1 MSGQASSTVFP
12 PAVRE
17 LFPFTSRFFTVGKY
31 RLHYV
36 DEGEGPVLLLMHAC
50 PLWVFSFRE
59 VIRAFSSSHRVVALD
74 QMGFGLSD
82 KPADFD
88 YRLEMHADLLEMFVH
103 GLGLTDITLIMHG
116 RGSTI
121 GMAYAVR
128 NPDNV
133 RAFVTLNAMGFTGF
147 CLPWRLQV
155 CRIPWLGAKIVLGL
169 DLLTREFRRY
179 PEAVQTAYAL
189 PFPDSG
195 SKISLIRFIEDIP
208 CVPEDDSA
216 QSMLEVETSLWMLRE
231 KPASIIWAKKDWLYT
246 KSSFR
251 AWIKYFPE
259 AEVHLI
265 DHAGRNIQ
273 EDAPDELISILR
285 DFLERTRC

>member
-1 MSGQASSTVFP
+1 MSEQESSCELP
-12 PAVRE
+12 PEVRA
-17 LFPFTSRFFTVGKY
+17 LFPFTSRYFTVGKN

-36 DEGEGPVLLLMHAC
+36 DEGQGPVLLLMHAC
-50 PLWVFSFRE
+50 PLWSFSFRD
-59 VIRAFSSSHRVVALD
+59 VIRTFSSSYRVVALD

-103 GLGLTDITLIMHG
+103 SLKLTDITLVMHG

-128 NPDNV
+128 NPDNI

-147 CLPWRLQV
+147 LLPWRLQI
-155 CRIPWLGAKIVLGL
+155 CRVPWLGAKIVLGL

-179 PEAVQTAYAL
+179 PEAIRTAYSL
-189 PFPDSG
+189 PFPDRE
-195 SKISLIRFIEDIP
+195 SKVSLVRFIEDIP

-216 QSMLEVETSLWMLRE
+216 QSMLEVETSLWMLRG
-231 KPASIIWAKKDWLYT
+231 KPASIIWARRDWLYT

-251 AWIKYFPE
+251 SWTKYFPE
-259 AEVHLI
+259 AEVHWI
-265 DHAGRNIQ
+265 ENAGRYIP
-273 EDAPDELISILR
+273 EDAPDELLAILR
-285 DFLERTRC
+285 DFLEKTRC

>member
-1 MSGQASSTVFP
+1 MAEQESLYEIP
-12 PAVRE
+12 PEVRE
-17 LFPFTSRFFTVGKY
+17 LFPFTSRYFTVGKN

-36 DEGEGPVLLLMHAC
+36 DEGQGPVLLLMHAC
-50 PLWVFSFRE
+50 PLWSFSFRE
-59 VIRAFSSSHRVVALD
+59 VIRAFSSTHRVVALD
-74 QMGFGLSD
+74 QMGFGLLD

-103 GLGLTDITLIMHG
+103 SLGLTDITLIMHG

-147 CLPWRLQV
+147 LLPWRLQV

-179 PEAVQTAYAL
+179 PKAIRTAYSL
-189 PFPDSG
+189 PFPNKES
-195 SKISLIRFIEDIP
+195 
-208 CVPEDDSA
+208 
-216 QSMLEVETSLWMLRE
+216 
-231 KPASIIWAKKDWLYT
+231 
-246 KSSFR
+246 
-251 AWIKYFPE
+251 
-259 AEVHLI
+259 
-265 DHAGRNIQ
+265 
-273 EDAPDELISILR
+273 
-285 DFLERTRC
+285 

>member
-1 MSGQASSTVFP
+1 MSDHESSPVIP

-17 LFPFTSRFFTVGKY
+17 LFPFTSRFFSVGKH

-36 DEGEGPVLLLMHAC
+36 DEGQGPVLLLMHAC
-50 PLWVFSFRE
+50 PLWAFSFRE
-59 VIRAFSSSHRVVALD
+59 VIRTFSSDYRVIALD

-88 YRLEMHADLLEMFVH
+88 YRLEMHADHLEMFVH
-103 GLGLTDITLIMHG
+103 SLGLTDITLIMHG

-128 NPDNV
+128 NPDNI

-147 CLPWRLQV
+147 FLPWRLQV

-179 PEAVQTAYAL
+179 PEAVRDAYSL
-189 PFPDSG
+189 PFPDRA
-195 SKISLIRFIEDIP
+195 SKISLVRFIEDIP

-231 KPASIIWAKKDWLYT
+231 KPASIIWAGKDWLYT
-246 KSSFR
+246 KRSFR
-251 AWIKYFPE
+251 AWTKYFPE
-259 AEVHLI
+259 AEVHMI
-265 DHAGRNIQ
+265 ENAGRYIQ
-273 EDAPDELISILR
+273 EDAPDELISLLR
-285 DFLERTRC
+285 DFLEKTRC

>member
-1 MSGQASSTVFP
+1 MSDHESSPVIP

-17 LFPFTSRFFTVGKY
+17 LFPYTSRFFSVGKH

-36 DEGEGPVLLLMHAC
+36 DEGQGPVLLLMHAC
-50 PLWVFSFRE
+50 PLWAFSFRE
-59 VIRAFSSSHRVVALD
+59 VIRTFSSDYRVIALD

-88 YRLEMHADLLEMFVH
+88 YRLEMHADHLEMFVH
-103 GLGLTDITLIMHG
+103 SLGLTDITLIMHG

-128 NPDNV
+128 NPDNI

-147 CLPWRLQV
+147 FLPWRLQV

-179 PEAVQTAYAL
+179 PEAVRDAYSL
-189 PFPDSG
+189 PFPDRA
-195 SKISLIRFIEDIP
+195 SKISLVRFIEDIP

-231 KPASIIWAKKDWLYT
+231 KPASIIWAGKDWLYT
-246 KSSFR
+246 KRSFR
-251 AWIKYFPE
+251 AWTKYFPE
-259 AEVHLI
+259 AEVHMI
-265 DHAGRNIQ
+265 ENAGRYIQ
-273 EDAPDELISILR
+273 EDAPDELISLLR
-285 DFLERTRC
+285 DFLEKTRC

>member
-1 MSGQASSTVFP
+1 MDGHETSPAIP

-17 LFPFTSRFFTVGKY
+17 LFPYRSRFFQVGKNH
-31 RLHYV
+31 LHYV
-36 DEGEGPVLLLMHAC
+36 DEGQGPVLLLMHAC
-50 PLWVFSFRE
+50 PVWSFSFRE
-59 VIRAFSSSHRVVALD
+59 VIREFSPQYRVVALD

-103 GLGLTDITLIMHG
+103 GLGLTDITLVMHG

-128 NPDNV
+128 NPDNI

-147 CLPWRLQV
+147 FLPWRLQV

-179 PEAVQTAYAL
+179 PEAVRLAYSL
-189 PFPDSG
+189 PFPDRE
-195 SKISLIRFIEDIP
+195 SKISLVRFIEDIP

-231 KPASIIWAKKDWLYT
+231 KPAAIIWAKKDWLYT
-246 KSSFR
+246 KRSFR

-259 AEVHLI
+259 AEVHWI
-265 DHAGRNIQ
+265 ENAGRYIQ
-273 EDAPDELISILR
+273 EDAPDELLTILR
-285 DFLERTRC
+285 DFLGRIRC

>member
-1 MSGQASSTVFP
+1 MSDHESSPVIP

-17 LFPFTSRFFTVGKY
+17 LFPFTSRFFSVGKH

-36 DEGEGPVLLLMHAC
+36 DEGQGPVLLLMHAC
-50 PLWVFSFRE
+50 PLWAFSFRE
-59 VIRAFSSSHRVVALD
+59 VIRTFSSDYRVIALD

-88 YRLEMHADLLEMFVH
+88 YRLEMHADHLEMFVH
-103 GLGLTDITLIMHG
+103 SLGLTDITLIMHG

-128 NPDNV
+128 NPDNI

-147 CLPWRLQV
+147 FLPWRLQV

-179 PEAVQTAYAL
+179 PEAVRDAYSL
-189 PFPDSG
+189 PFPDRA
-195 SKISLIRFIEDIP
+195 SKISLVRFIEDIP

-231 KPASIIWAKKDWLYT
+231 KPASIIWAEKDWLYT
-246 KSSFR
+246 KRSFR
-251 AWIKYFPE
+251 AWTKYFPE
-259 AEVHLI
+259 AEVHMI
-265 DHAGRNIQ
+265 ENAGRYIQ
-273 EDAPDELISILR
+273 EDAPDELISLLR
-285 DFLERTRC
+285 DFLEKTRC

>member
-1 MSGQASSTVFP
+1 MSDHESSPVIP

-17 LFPFTSRFFTVGKY
+17 LFPFTSRFFSVGKH

-36 DEGEGPVLLLMHAC
+36 DEGQGPVLLLMHAC
-50 PLWVFSFRE
+50 PLWSFSFRD
-59 VIRAFSSSHRVVALD
+59 VIRTFSSAYRVVALD

-103 GLGLTDITLIMHG
+103 SLGLTDITLIMHG

-128 NPDNV
+128 NPDNI

-147 CLPWRLQV
+147 FLPLRLQV
-155 CRIPWLGAKIVLGL
+155 CRLPWLGAKIVLGL
-169 DLLTREFRRY
+169 
-179 PEAVQTAYAL
+179 V
-189 PFPDSG
+189 
-195 SKISLIRFIEDIP
+195 RFIEDIP

-231 KPASIIWAKKDWLYT
+231 KPASIIWAEKDWLYT
-246 KSSFR
+246 KRSFR
-251 AWIKYFPE
+251 AWTKYFPE
-259 AEVHLI
+259 AEVHMI
-265 DHAGRNIQ
+265 ENAGRYIQ
-273 EDAPDELISILR
+273 EDAPDELISLLR
-285 DFLERTRC
+285 DFLEKTRC

>member
-1 MSGQASSTVFP
+1 MSDHESSPVIP

-17 LFPFTSRFFTVGKY
+17 LFPFTSRFFSVGKH

-36 DEGEGPVLLLMHAC
+36 DEGQGPVLLLMHAC
-50 PLWVFSFRE
+50 PLWAFSFRE
-59 VIRAFSSSHRVVALD
+59 VIRTFSSDYRVIALD

-88 YRLEMHADLLEMFVH
+88 YRLEMHADHLEMFVH
-103 GLGLTDITLIMHG
+103 SLGLTDITLIMHG

-128 NPDNV
+128 NPDNI

-147 CLPWRLQV
+147 FLPWRLQV

-179 PEAVQTAYAL
+179 PEAVRDAYSL
-189 PFPDSG
+189 PFPDRA
-195 SKISLIRFIEDIP
+195 SKISLVRFIEDIP

-231 KPASIIWAKKDWLYT
+231 KPASIIWAGKDWLYT
-246 KSSFR
+246 KRSFR
-251 AWIKYFPE
+251 AWTKYFPE
-259 AEVHLI
+259 AEVHTI
-265 DHAGRNIQ
+265 ENAGRYIQ
-273 EDAPDELISILR
+273 EDAPDELISLLR
-285 DFLERTRC
+285 DFLEKTRC

>member
-1 MSGQASSTVFP
+1 MSDHESSPVIP

-17 LFPFTSRFFTVGKY
+17 LFPYTSRFFSVGKH

-36 DEGEGPVLLLMHAC
+36 DEGQGPVLLLMHAC
-50 PLWVFSFRE
+50 PLWAFSFRE
-59 VIRAFSSSHRVVALD
+59 VIRTFSSDYRVIALD

-88 YRLEMHADLLEMFVH
+88 YRLEMHADHLEMFVH
-103 GLGLTDITLIMHG
+103 SLGLTDITLIMHG

-128 NPDNV
+128 NPDNI

-147 CLPWRLQV
+147 FLPLRLQV
-155 CRIPWLGAKIVLGL
+155 CRLPWLGAKIVLGL

-179 PEAVQTAYAL
+179 PEAVRDAYSL
-189 PFPDSG
+189 PFPDRA
-195 SKISLIRFIEDIP
+195 SKISLVRFIEDIP

-231 KPASIIWAKKDWLYT
+231 KPASIIWAGKDWLYT
-246 KSSFR
+246 KRSFR
-251 AWIKYFPE
+251 AWTKYFPE
-259 AEVHLI
+259 AEVHMI
-265 DHAGRNIQ
+265 ENAGRYIQ
-273 EDAPDELISILR
+273 EDAPDELISLLR
-285 DFLERTRC
+285 DFLEKTRC